1 MTDVVHFEE
10 LGCANGKRLGL
21 ARLNSEKSLNALSQS
36 MIDRLA
42 PQLQAWEQDDGIAMV
57 ILEGAGEKAF
67 CAGGDVRA
75 LYQAL
80 CEAPDNGGEAVK
92 DFFVSEYRLD
102 YQIHCMTK
110 PVLIW
115 GHGIIMGGGLG
126 LMSGASHRVV
136 TETAR
141 IAMPEITIG
150 LYPDVGGTYF
160 LSRMPGKS
168 GLFLGL
174 TGASINA
181 ADALYVGLA
190 DHFVSFD
197 DKGALIDAL
206 CNVNWGS
213 TTSLNHQKLGDVLG
227 GFESQARVKLP
238 RGQVKAHQGEIDRL
252 CDGELAEV
260 VARIG
265 ALETDD
271 KWLVRARD
279 GLRHGSPL
287 TAHIVYRQLQLGG
300 EMSLA
305 DCFRL
310 EAGLSYRC
318 GELGEFR
325 EGVRALLID
334 KDMKPNWRFKS
345 VMAVDAEVLEHCFAS
360 PWPQDQ
366 HPLKDM

>member
-10 LGCANGKRLGL
+10 LTCASGKRLGL
-21 ARLNSEKSLNALSQS
+21 ARLNSEKSLNALSQA
-36 MIDRLA
+36 MIDRLG
-42 PQLQAWEQDDGIAMV
+42 PQLAAWEQDEDIALV

-67 CAGGDVRA
+67 CAGGDIRA

-80 CEAPDNGGEAVK
+80 LDNPDKGGEAVQ
-92 DFFVSEYRLD
+92 DFFISEYRLD
-102 YQIHCMTK
+102 YQIHCMKK
-110 PVLIW
+110 PVLVW

-126 LMSGASHRVV
+126 LMAGASHRVV

-141 IAMPEITIG
+141 IAMPEVTIG

-160 LSRMPGKS
+160 LSRMPGKA

-197 DKGALIDAL
+197 DKGALLDTL
-206 CNVNWGS
+206 CNVSWGS
-213 TTSLNHQKLGDVLG
+213 TTSLNHQKLSDVLG
-227 GFESQARVKLP
+227 RFESQAKVKLP
-238 RGQVKAHQGEIDRL
+238 RGQVKAHQEQIDQL
-252 CDGELAEV
+252 CAGELTQV
-260 VARIG
+260 VANITG
-265 ALETDD
+265 LESDD
-271 KWLVRARD
+271 KWLARARD
-279 GLRHGSPL
+279 GLKHGCP
-287 TAHIVYRQLQLGG
+287 TTVHMVFKQLDKGG
-300 EMSLA
+300 ALSLA

-334 KDMKPNWRFKS
+334 KDMQPNWRFGS
-345 VMAVDAEVLEHCFAS
+345 VAEVDAEALDYLFTS
-360 PWPQDQ
+360 PWPADG
-366 HPLKDM
+366 HPLKDL